1 MVFNGAAAEAIRKDP
16 MGILYRVRLA
26 KGIRPEMA
34 LLSIARKIAAITLI
48 LWKRG
53 EKFNTAKLIS
63 VN

>member
-1 MVFNGAAAEAIRKDP
+1 MVFKGAAKDAIRKEP
-16 MGILYRVRLA
+16 IKTIYRIKVA

-34 LLSIARKIAAITLI
+34 VLSIARKLAAITLV

-63 VN
+63 SN